1 MNNGSAFAGYTGF
14 VQPNAP
20 GNAGAYGI
28 TFANIAGSPREA
40 RRRHLAVALLAPME
54 GVSCMAVKRLLIAY
68 DGSAP
73 AQRAL
78 AHGAALARP
87 DDAVSVIN
95 VMPEPG
101 VGARIEP
108 PAEARNRQ
116 WSLLG
121 EAQRFL
127 AGRGIDAAT
136 VSPVGDVA
144 TEILTA
150 AERIG
155 GPT

>member
-1 MNNGSAFAGYTGF
+1 MLRAMK
-14 VQPNAP
+14 Q
-20 GNAGAYGI
+20 
-28 TFANIAGSPREA
+28 
-40 RRRHLAVALLAPME
+40 
-54 GVSCMAVKRLLIAY
+54 LLIAY
-68 DGSAP
+68 DGSPP

-78 AHGAALARP
+78 AHGADLARP
-87 DDAVSVIN
+87 GDAVSVIN

-108 PAEARNRQ
+108 PSEERNRQ

-127 AGRGIDAAT
+127 AGRGIDADT
-136 VSPVGDVA
+136 VSAVGDVA

-150 AERIG
+150 AQRIG
-155 GPT
+155 ADVIVVARHRRHAPHLLGSVSGRVVRSARCDVLVVHEAPTERATARPGEAGSR

>member
-1 MNNGSAFAGYTGF
+1 MN
-14 VQPNAP
+14 
-20 GNAGAYGI
+20 
-28 TFANIAGSPREA
+28 
-40 RRRHLAVALLAPME
+40 
-54 GVSCMAVKRLLIAY
+54 RLLIAY

-73 AQRAL
+73 ARRAL
-78 AHGAALARP
+78 AHGAALALP
-87 DDAVSVIN
+87 GDAVSVIN

-101 VGARIEP
+101 VGAQIEP
-108 PAEARNRQ
+108 PSDERNRQ

-127 AGRGIDAAT
+127 ADRGIDAAS

-155 GPT
+155 ADVIVVARHRRHAPHLLGSVSGRIVRSASCDVLVVHEASTEDDPARP